1 MKAPLLTIVLGVLIS
16 FLIAFAFVV
25 FVLYSQ
31 RRESLL
37 RQNEMELKQQ
47 LIEVELKALRAQI
60 NPHFIFNCMNSIYQ
74 YLQRNDSQ
82 TAGAY
87 LVKFSNLIRLILENS
102 IQTLVPLCDDL
113 KTLDLYIQMEQLRM
127 NHKFIY
133 TIDVENNIDTEITL
147 VPPMIIQPF
156 VENSI
161 WHGLNNKTSQGNLTI
176 NIKCNGEFLIYIVE
190 DNGVQ
195 NQSSNIAAELNVNKK
210 ASMGMSLTQERI
222 DILNKSQKAGAGF
235 HMMDLFDNQNNYSG
249 KRVEL
254 QIAFETEA

>member
-1 MKAPLLTIVLGVLIS
+1 MNTPLLTVAIGVLIS
-16 FLIAFAFVV
+16 FLIAFIFIV
-25 FVLYSQ
+25 FVLYRQ

-37 RQNEMELKQQ
+37 RQNELELKQQ

-74 YLQRNDSQ
+74 YMQRNDAQ
-82 TAGAY
+82 TAGEY

-102 IQTLVPLCDDL
+102 IHTLVPLSDDL

-127 NHKFIY
+127 NHKFNY
-133 TIDVENNIDTEITL
+133 TIDVENNIDAEITL

-161 WHGLNNKTSQGNLTI
+161 WHGLNSKCTTGNLTI
-176 NIKCNGEFLIYIVE
+176 SIKHKNDFLIYIVE
-190 DNGVQ
+190 DDGEQ
-195 NQSSNIAAELNVNKK
+195 NNKSNVAEELNENKK
-210 ASMGMSLTQERI
+210 TSMGMSLTQERL
-222 DILNKSQKAGAGF
+222 DILNKSKKNGAAF
-235 HMMDLFDNQNNYSG
+235 RMTDVRDSDNNYKG

-254 QIAFETEA
+254 QIAFETEM